1 MYIFGILTCG
11 NFVSHFRGNRWN
23 QPRYGGYLW
32 ICRVLRWE
40 SPPFSNSALHSAPF
54 SIRLR
59 RSVSTPRIWWKNEI
73 DRSHV
78 CTRYYKVHQEMWV
91 HLEFNNITFKSLAG
105 QGDPVCKHR
114 PIYPLT
120 QNLSASS
127 HKLLPWTLLLA
138 PTATL
143 KAHESTASKRVSI
156 LSTAER
162 RNKGHQ
168 GETYTP
174 QQTSPA
180 SPPPRKFTSDDSG
193 AVVFAAGQY
202 TWRYDRE
209 RCSRMYHTGVFVL
222 GASGAVG
229 CCMVTVSGSQTWL
242 CGCEVGALPKGIRIK
257 SKRFILFARQ
267 SGQNIMQSV
276 EFCGQENLL

>member
-1 MYIFGILTCG
+1 
-11 NFVSHFRGNRWN
+11 
-23 QPRYGGYLW
+23 
-32 ICRVLRWE
+32 
-40 SPPFSNSALHSAPF
+40 
-54 SIRLR
+54 
-59 RSVSTPRIWWKNEI
+59 
-73 DRSHV
+73 
-78 CTRYYKVHQEMWV
+78 MWV
-91 HLEFNNITFKSLAG
+91 HLEFNYITFKSLAG

-120 QNLSASS
+120 HNLSASS

-143 KAHESTASKRVSI
+143 KAHESTAFKRVSI

-162 RNKGHQ
+162 RNTGQQ

-180 SPPPRKFTSDDSG
+180 SPPPRMLTSDNSG
-193 AVVFAAGQY
+193 AVVFAPGQY
-202 TWRYDRE
+202 TWHYDRE
-209 RCSRMYHTGVFVL
+209 SCSRMYHTEVLVL

-242 CGCEVGALPKGIRIK
+242 CGSGAGALLKGARIK
-257 SKRFILFARQ
+257 SNKFILFAWE

-276 EFCGQENLL
+276 EIYGEENLLYVCSTPGSAELW